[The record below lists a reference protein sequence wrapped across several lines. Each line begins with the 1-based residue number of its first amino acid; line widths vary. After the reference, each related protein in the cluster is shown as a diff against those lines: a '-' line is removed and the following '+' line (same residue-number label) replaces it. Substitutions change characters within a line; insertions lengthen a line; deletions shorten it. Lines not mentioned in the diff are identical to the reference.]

1 MRIELFGVLYSPVR
15 FGSRP
20 VARTILIYK
29 ALSVGNAERLDRRFL
44 RMENIEIKFATDEWY
59 DHHRRKIVWFTASV
73 DGKRIDCGISIE
85 ALGDHFGAYYDDPL
99 PAFRANRVRI
109 ETVAARLI
117 EESRFESDGTLLIR
131 SADL

>member
-1 MRIELFGVLYSPVR
+1 
-15 FGSRP
+15 
-20 VARTILIYK
+20 
-29 ALSVGNAERLDRRFL
+29 
-44 RMENIEIKFATDEWY
+44 MENMEIKFATDEWY

-73 DGKRIDCGISIE
+73 DDKRIDCGISIE
-85 ALGDHFGAYYDDPL
+85 ALDDHFGAYYDDPL
-99 PAFRANRVRI
+99 PAFRANRSRI

>member
-1 MRIELFGVLYSPVR
+1 MRIELFGVLSLGTLWFR
-15 FGSRP
+15 TTRSANFGH
-20 VARTILIYK
+20 K
-29 ALSVGNAERLDRRFL
+29 ALLVRNAERLDRRFL

>member
-1 MRIELFGVLYSPVR
+1 M
-15 FGSRP
+15 
-20 VARTILIYK
+20 K
-29 ALSVGNAERLDRRFL
+29 
-44 RMENIEIKFATDEWY
+44 NIEIKFATDEWY

>member
-1 MRIELFGVLYSPVR
+1 
-15 FGSRP
+15 
-20 VARTILIYK
+20 
-29 ALSVGNAERLDRRFL
+29 
-44 RMENIEIKFATDEWY
+44 MENIEIKFATDEWY

-99 PAFRANRVRI
+99 PAFRANRARI

-131 SADL
+131 SSDL

>member
-1 MRIELFGVLYSPVR
+1 
-15 FGSRP
+15 
-20 VARTILIYK
+20 
-29 ALSVGNAERLDRRFL
+29 
-44 RMENIEIKFATDEWY
+44 MENMEIKFATDEWY

-73 DGKRIDCGISIE
+73 DDKRIDCGISIE

-99 PAFRANRVRI
+99 PAFRANRARI

-131 SADL
+131 SSDL